1 MKGLAGW
8 IRKEGAAQRRMGAG
22 TMNGLAEGIQRPK
35 QPVMTG
41 MDVE

>member
-8 IRKEGAAQRRMGAG
+8 IRKEGATQRRMGAG

-41 MDVE
+41 CRLI